1 MAIERVDAAFV
12 ADWNDRDEAAPE
24 HLVDY
29 RRRALWI
36 WPGLDRA
43 RLARAHNDPVRIA
56 RLVSGRTTQPL
67 DTILALLLDLG
78 RTDLRPAISR

>member
-1 MAIERVDAAFV
+1 MVVERVDPAFV
-12 ADWNDRDEAAPE
+12 ADWNDGVDGRTE

-56 RLVSGRTTQPL
+56 RLVSGRTTQPI
-67 DTILALLLDLG
+67 DAILALLLDLG
-78 RTDLRPAISR
+78 RPDIDPAISR